1 MILSLEKYGLR
12 RGLSKGI
19 GRLKRCTT
27 DNGGFDE
34 P

>member
-19 GRLKRCTT
+19 GRLKRCNI